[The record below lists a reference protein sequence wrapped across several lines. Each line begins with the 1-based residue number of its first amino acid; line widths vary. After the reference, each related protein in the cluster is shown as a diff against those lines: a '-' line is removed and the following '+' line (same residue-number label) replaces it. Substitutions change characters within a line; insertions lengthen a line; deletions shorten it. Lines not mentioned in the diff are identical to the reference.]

1 MSSRIAH
8 KIGGALKVGAIE
20 SAQPI
25 PHNRRKMNSD
35 TTNNVEKRYYRVA
48 SIGEVA
54 PGAGRLAEIA
64 GEEIALFNY
73 NGEYYAISDMCP
85 HRGASLAEG
94 FLDGG
99 KVFCPWHCFDF
110 NLKTGEC
117 AMVPSLRVRT
127 YEVKIV
133 GEDIL
138 VAC

>member
-1 MSSRIAH
+1 
-8 KIGGALKVGAIE
+8 
-20 SAQPI
+20 
-25 PHNRRKMNSD
+25 MNFD
-35 TTNNVEKRYYRVA
+35 ATNNLEKRYYRVA
-48 SIGEVA
+48 SIGEISL
-54 PGAGRLAEIA
+54 GAGRVVEVG
-64 GEEIALFNY
+64 GEEVALINF
-73 NGEYYAISDMCP
+73 NGEYYAISDLCP

-117 AMVPSLRVRT
+117 GTVPSLRVRT

-133 GEDIL
+133 GEDIF

>member
-1 MSSRIAH
+1 
-8 KIGGALKVGAIE
+8 
-20 SAQPI
+20 
-25 PHNRRKMNSD
+25 MNSD
-35 TTNNVEKRYYRVA
+35 AMNDEEKRYYRVA
-48 SIGEVA
+48 SISEI
-54 PGAGRLAEIA
+54 PSGAGRLVEVS
-64 GEEIALFNY
+64 GEDIALFNF

-117 AMVPSLRVRT
+117 GMVPSLRVRT
-127 YEVKIV
+127 YDVKIT
-133 GEDIL
+133 GEDIF